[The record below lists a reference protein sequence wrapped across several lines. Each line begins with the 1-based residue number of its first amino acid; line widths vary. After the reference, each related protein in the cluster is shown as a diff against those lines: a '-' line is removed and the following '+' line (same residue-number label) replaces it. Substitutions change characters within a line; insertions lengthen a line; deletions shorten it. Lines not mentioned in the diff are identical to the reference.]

1 GRAHHDHADGASQT
15 KVGVNRGERETN
27 VSKKSPKKNK
37 LKTHKGAKNRFKI
50 TGTGKIMRA
59 KGMKS
64 HNRRKK
70 APRVKRQ
77 FDRMLVMDDSNVKQV
92 KRLLPNGV

>member
-1 GRAHHDHADGASQT
+1 MGN
-15 KVGVNRGERETN
+15 KI
-27 VSKKSPKKNK
+27 K
-37 LKTHKGAKNRFKI
+37 LKTHKGAKRRFKI

-64 HNRRKK
+64 HLRRKK

-77 FDRMLVMDDSNVKQV
+77 FDRMLVMDKTTTKSV
-92 KRLLPNGV
+92 KRMLPNG

>member
-1 GRAHHDHADGASQT
+1 MT
-15 KVGVNRGERETN
+15 KP
-27 VSKKSPKKNK
+27 SSK
-37 LKTHKGAKNRFKI
+37 LKTHKGAKKRFRI
-50 TGTGKIMRA
+50 TSTGKVLRT

-77 FDRMLVMDDSNVKQV
+77 FDRMLELDSANQRHVQ
-92 KRLLPNGV
+92 RLLPYGA

>member
-1 GRAHHDHADGASQT
+1 
-15 KVGVNRGERETN
+15 
-27 VSKKSPKKNK
+27 VSKAPAKKM
-37 LKTHKGAKNRFKI
+37 KTHKGAKKRFKV
-50 TGTGKIMRA
+50 TATGKIMRT

-77 FDRMLVMDDSNVKQV
+77 FDRMLVLDSANVQHV
-92 KRLLPNGV
+92 RRLLPYGA